1 MPMVDTVQ
9 EAIRVRFAPSPT
21 GYLHVGGARTAL
33 YNYLLAHKQKGTF
46 LLRIEDT
53 DVQRSSQE
61 MVDVI
66 LNSLKW
72 LGLNWD
78 EGPYY
83 QSQRFDLY
91 RTAAFNLVEK
101 GKAYRCFCTPEE
113 INNRREAGL
122 KEKGMWR
129 YERVC
134 YRLSPDELKAKLD
147 NGAPFAIRFLVPAGR
162 TAFQDLVHGEIEL
175 DHNIVDDFVL
185 LRSDGFPT
193 YHLSVVVDDID
204 MRITHVI
211 RGDDHI
217 SNTPKQILLYEA
229 FEKKTPHFAHLPLIL
244 GPDKKRLSKRH
255 GSVAVEEYRN
265 QGILPEALDNFLALL
280 GWNPGD
286 EREVMSLEELTRE
299 FSLDRVNSSNAV
311 FDIKKLQWMNSKYLS
326 LIPLSR
332 ITELLR
338 PHLKHPEW
346 ERDPDFAK
354 RVDLMRTRAVSLLE
368 IEDLLL
374 PFYQNDFVYD
384 AGGLAKVKKDPKV
397 LELLSGLIRDLEKLE
412 PWNHQTLEASFR
424 SFAEARGIKSAV
436 IIHPVRLAI
445 SGKTGGPGLFELLEV
460 MGKQNTIDRLQ
471 RFVNQLIA
479 EGTSASH

>member
-1 MPMVDTVQ
+1 MPMVDTAQ
-9 EAIRVRFAPSPT
+9 GPIRLRFAPSPT

-33 YNYLLAHKQKGTF
+33 YNYLLAHKKNGIF

-91 RTAAFNLVEK
+91 RKAAFELLEK

-113 INNRREAGL
+113 INVRREAGL
-122 KEKGMWR
+122 KEKGMWK
-129 YERVC
+129 YERTC
-134 YRLSPDELKAKLD
+134 YQLSPDEIKAKL
-147 NGAPFAIRFLVPAGR
+147 GSGVPFAIRFLVPPGR
-162 TAFQDLVHGEIEL
+162 TAFQDLVHGQIEL
-175 DHNIVDDFVL
+175 DHNQVDDFVL
-185 LRSDGFPT
+185 LRSDSFPT

-229 FEKKTPHFAHLPLIL
+229 FGKKTPHFAHLPLIL

-299 FSLDRVNSSNAV
+299 FDLDRVNSSNAV
-311 FDIKKLQWMNSKYLS
+311 FDVKKLQWMNSKYLS
-326 LIPLSR
+326 IIPLSR
-332 ITELLR
+332 MIELLR
-338 PHLKHPEW
+338 PVLKHPEW
-346 ERDPDFAK
+346 EQDPDFEK
-354 RVDLMRTRAVSLLE
+354 RVDLMRTRAQSLLDL
-368 IEDLLL
+368 EDLLL
-374 PFYQNDFVYD
+374 PFYRNDFSYD
-384 AGGLAKVKKDPKV
+384 SSGLAKVTKDTKV
-397 LELLSGLIRDLEKLE
+397 ITLLFELISVLEKLD
-412 PWNHQTLEASFR
+412 PWNHQVLEASFR
-424 SFAEARGIKSAV
+424 SFAEAHGIKSAV

-445 SGKTGGPGLFELLEV
+445 SGKTGGPGLFELMEV

-471 RFVNQLIA
+471 RFVNTLKS
-479 EGTSASH
+479 ET